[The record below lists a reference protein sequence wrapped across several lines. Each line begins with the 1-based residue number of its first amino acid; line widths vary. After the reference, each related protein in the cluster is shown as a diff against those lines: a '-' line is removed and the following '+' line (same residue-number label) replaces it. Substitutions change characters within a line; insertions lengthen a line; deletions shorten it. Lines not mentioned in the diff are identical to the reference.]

1 MSMAPPGAGISPTIP
16 LDEDPLCDSVVSQAF
31 LQTTLFSFD
40 FYIYICYT
48 ANMFKLNNK
57 SIVFGLSLIA
67 VLALG
72 TAITPAETS
81 ASMPGYSDA
90 YNSPNPNPVYYYYQV
105 PVYVETPAPAPA
117 PTPTVYSSAT
127 NPNAPKVAPKAVAKA
142 KTDETKTAEVAK
154 KDEVTN
160 KYGDLL
166 AGVIFGT
173 DGFLP
178 SGLTGWT
185 FFAILILGTVIL
197 ARKVFGGSEKYY
209 ATPMK
214 HK

>member
-1 MSMAPPGAGISPTIP
+1 MNKIKNNLINYGLKILAISTF
-16 LDEDPLCDSVVSQAF
+16 AF
-31 LQTTLFSFD
+31 ILTSFNTASA
-40 FYIYICYT
+40 YT
-48 ANMFKLNNK
+48 VQGRIVGG
-57 SIVFGLSLIA
+57 SIVYD
-67 VLALG
+67 
-72 TAITPAETS
+72 AE
-81 ASMPGYSDA
+81 
-90 YNSPNPNPVYYYYQV
+90 NSYPQPIYYQV